1 MIFCSSGRFQ
11 QLGLQE
17 TPPKS
22 LWSDT
27 ASRNKKFMSS
37 QVSEPT
43 SLRAKCYAID
53 YDVNNI
59 IDGRTMA
66 FTTASDD
73 INWAGYVKSPRPKK
87 LSDFSS
93 PRPEIAFSID
103 ICTWFLH
110 TSLQQNWP
118 VIGKDMITQ
127 TQQPG
132 FQGGIKWYATP
143 FDGLRNLGLT
153 MLHEVR
159 LLVALQHA
167 G

>member
-73 INWAGYVKSPRPKK
+73 INWAGYIKSPRPN
-87 LSDFSS
+87 
-93 PRPEIAFSID
+93 FSID

-159 LLVALQHA
+159 LLVALQRA